1 VRKGFNYAQN
11 YDALLN
17 QVLLGK
23 TVQSRGPT
31 VRGIMGYRPDSPV
44 YSYDPAKAEE
54 HFKKAFGGKLWDTG
68 FTFTAYVTEGYPQ
81 LTAALS
87 ALQQGLSRINPKF
100 KMQIQALPWASVSDK
115 LNNREKPA
123 APLTV
128 MGWGP
133 DYSDPGGP
141 LGAASYYLS
150 PTGLVGGMVGQGYR
164 DLMAEK
170 FKPLL
175 DEAWASVDPAVRE
188 PIYAKLQE
196 MSYEYA
202 TTQFLWE
209 DFGYVVTRSNIDGY
223 VDNMILY
230 GAWDFYPVTKANY

>member
-1 VRKGFNYAQN
+1 
-11 YDALLN
+11 
-17 QVLLGK
+17 
-23 TVQSRGPT
+23 
-31 VRGIMGYRPDSPV
+31 
-44 YSYDPAKAEE
+44 
-54 HFKKAFGGKLWDTG
+54 
-68 FTFTAYVTEGYPQ
+68 
-81 LTAALS
+81 
-87 ALQQGLSRINPKF
+87 
-100 KMQIQALPWASVSDK
+100 
-115 LNNREKPA
+115 
-123 APLTV
+123 

-175 DEAWASVDPAVRE
+175 DEAWASNDPAVRE
-188 PIYAKLQE
+188 PIYAKLQD

-230 GAWDFYPVTKANY
+230 GAWDFYPVTKANN